1 MFFHTQRDT
10 MKRIQT
16 DLSTKATEELE
27 EKVKAELKIPDP
39 SISKAK
45 AVLQGEN
52 ETDEEIVNED
62 TQGDDRRT
70 SDTDD
75 K

>member
-1 MFFHTQRDT
+1 
-10 MKRIQT
+10 MKEIKT
-16 DLSTKATEELE
+16 DLASKATEELE

-39 SISKAK
+39 SITKAK

-52 ETDEEIVNED
+52 ETDEETVNED
-62 TQGDDRRT
+62 TKRDDRTGSGRH
-70 SDTDD
+70 D

>member
-1 MFFHTQRDT
+1 MKKIHTKLNVQAD
-10 MKRIQT
+10 
-16 DLSTKATEELE
+16 EELE

-39 SISKAK
+39 SIEKAK
-45 AVLQGEN
+45 AVLKSEE
-52 ETDEEIVNED
+52 ETLNED
-62 TQGDDRRT
+62 TKGDDRGT

>member
-1 MFFHTQRDT
+1 

-39 SISKAK
+39 SIEKAK
-45 AVLQGEN
+45 AVLKSEE
-52 ETDEEIVNED
+52 ETLNED
-62 TQGDDRRT
+62 TKRDDRGTGDR
-70 SDTDD
+70 DD

>member
-1 MFFHTQRDT
+1 

-16 DLSTKATEELE
+16 DLAIKAAEELE

-52 ETDEEIVNED
+52 KTDEETVNED
-62 TQGDDRRT
+62 TKRDDRGT
-70 SDTDD
+70 SGRDD

>member
-1 MFFHTQRDT
+1 
-10 MKRIQT
+10 MKEIKT
-16 DLSTKATEELE
+16 DLASKATEELE

-39 SISKAK
+39 SITKAK

-52 ETDEEIVNED
+52 ETDEETVNED
-62 TQGDDRRT
+62 TKRDDRTGSCRH
-70 SDTDD
+70 D

>member
-1 MFFHTQRDT
+1 MKKIHTKLNVQAD
-10 MKRIQT
+10 
-16 DLSTKATEELE
+16 EELE

-52 ETDEEIVNED
+52 ETDEETVNED
-62 TQGDDRRT
+62 TKGDDRGT

>member
-1 MFFHTQRDT
+1 

-16 DLSTKATEELE
+16 DMAIKAAEELE

-52 ETDEEIVNED
+52 KTDEETVNED
-62 TQGDDRRT
+62 TKRDDRGT
-70 SDTDD
+70 SGRDD

>member
-1 MFFHTQRDT
+1 MKKIHTKLNVQAD
-10 MKRIQT
+10 
-16 DLSTKATEELE
+16 EELE

-39 SISKAK
+39 SIEKAK
-45 AVLQGEN
+45 AVLKSEE
-52 ETDEEIVNED
+52 ETLNED